1 MTSLNLVKILNSNNL
16 PAIEVKGLGSH
27 GIAMCCPSIHRNGF
41 PYEII
46 GTLEPKIYEKD
57 VEQKLFE
64 IYNKYDLQVDK
75 NGKIPIQKLFED
87 DFVVLQDHNRHGA
100 LLRIMVSL
108 LQRNRSIMSL
118 NEIKEI
124 AYKWNLKHCSPPLD
138 IKEFAKQWAL
148 FT

>member
-1 MTSLNLVKILNSNNL
+1 MWNKNYLRS
-16 PAIEVKGLGSH
+16 
-27 GIAMCCPSIHRNGF
+27 
-41 PYEII
+41 
-46 GTLEPKIYEKD
+46 
-57 VEQKLFE
+57 
-64 IYNKYDLQVDK
+64 YNKYDLQVDK